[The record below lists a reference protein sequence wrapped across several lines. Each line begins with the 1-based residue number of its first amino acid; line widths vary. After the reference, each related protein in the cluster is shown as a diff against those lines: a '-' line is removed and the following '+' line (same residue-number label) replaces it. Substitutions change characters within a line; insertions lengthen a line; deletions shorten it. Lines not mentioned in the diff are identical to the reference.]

1 MINHGETNGLQLVR
15 FDSYS
20 KRFMAASRAINRSH
34 LFAYNFVQSIT
45 AMFDKSNNLV
55 HAFIIFSYE
64 ARAAP

>member
-1 MINHGETNGLQLVR
+1 
-15 FDSYS
+15 
-20 KRFMAASRAINRSH
+20 MAASRAINRSH
-34 LFAYNFVQSIT
+34 LFAYNIVQSIT